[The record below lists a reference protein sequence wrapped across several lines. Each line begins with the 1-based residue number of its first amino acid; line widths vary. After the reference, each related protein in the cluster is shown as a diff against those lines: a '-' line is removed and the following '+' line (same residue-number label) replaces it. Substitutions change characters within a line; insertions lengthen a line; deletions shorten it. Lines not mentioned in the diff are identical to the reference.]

1 MNAFVVL
8 AAGLAA
14 AGILPALA
22 IARLSPVVVFLAP
35 LTGAGIAALAAVIEF
50 GVGGTLL
57 ADYVGVAVAV
67 NLVAVAWWLMAGRR
81 VRLSFSP
88 RWWWSIAAL
97 AVVFGCLA
105 IPVND
110 LRVPAI
116 GADPYNI
123 WLTHALLAY
132 GGHHAYFTGLQGV
145 GYRFSNPD
153 YPPLVPGVEALAFD
167 FHGLADLHLG
177 VDLTFLLTACA
188 LGVVAAGI
196 ATAGAAAAKSS
207 GRPSAPIAA
216 IVVAGAICLVGFSVS
231 GIDAADGYTDLLW
244 ASAAVAAVIWGLVL
258 PRSGQSL
265 GVAWIGALVAS
276 LTKNEGLTTAVV
288 ILVLIALRYR
298 PLTLGRP
305 QLRPWAERIAF
316 AVVPALPGLAWAGI
330 MYELGVTDNFF
341 TSGSGQSK
349 ATRAAV
355 AVDGIASHLHAVGP
369 VALAVLVV
377 GCLLLRGDRERA
389 GFGNPAWL
397 WLAGLGSLAIL
408 FVTYV
413 VGKIEIHAWLASSA
427 MRTTT
432 FAQLLLWCDI
442 AIWLVMA
449 ADGVTEPRKRPS
461 EMSSHTDISTAP
473 QETPAQ
479 PAI

>member
-14 AGILPALA
+14 TGVLPALA
-22 IARLSPVVVFLAP
+22 VARRSAAVIFLAP
-35 LTGAGIAALAAVIEF
+35 LAGAGLAAVAAVIEF

-57 ADYVGVAVAV
+57 ADYIRVAIAVNVAV
-67 NLVAVAWWLMAGRR
+67 VAWWLTAGRK
-81 VRLSFSP
+81 VRPAISP
-88 RWWWSIAAL
+88 RWWWSIATL

-105 IPVND
+105 LPVND

-153 YPPLVPGVEALAFD
+153 YPPLVPAVEALAFK
-167 FHGLADLHLG
+167 FQGLADLHLG
-177 VDLTFLLTACA
+177 VDITFLLTACA
-188 LGVVAAGI
+188 LGVVGVGI
-196 ATAGAAAAKSS
+196 ATAGAAAAMSS
-207 GRPSAPIAA
+207 GRPTAPIAGIIA
-216 IVVAGAICLVGFSVS
+216 GGAICLVGFAVS

-244 ASAAVAAVIWGLVL
+244 AAAAVAAVIWGLVL
-258 PRSGQSL
+258 PRSAQTL
-265 GVAWIGALVAS
+265 GVAWICALVAS

-298 PLTLGRP
+298 PLRLRGP

-316 AVVPALPGLAWAGI
+316 ALVPALPGLAWAGT
-330 MYELGVTDNFF
+330 MHKLGVTDNFF
-341 TSGSGQSK
+341 TSGSAQSK
-349 ATRAAV
+349 ATRATA

-369 VALAVLVV
+369 VALAVLLA

-397 WLAGLGSLAIL
+397 WLAGLGSLSIL

-413 VGKIEIHAWLASSA
+413 VGKIEIHAWLGSSA

-432 FAQLLLWCDI
+432 FAQVLLYADI
-442 AIWLVMA
+442 AIWVVMA
-449 ADGVTEPRKRPS
+449 ADAITEPRKRPIEIDS
-461 EMSSHTDISTAP
+461 RTGISPAP
-473 QETPAQ
+473 QQTPAP
-479 PAI
+479 PAT